1 MVGQLCTLILLCFSE
16 TCCQAKFIKK
26 IFIVFY
32 IVDLFFYVV
41 RLYAMTK
48 TDGGCLNE

>member
-26 IFIVFY
+26 FY
-32 IVDLFFYVV
+32 GVLHSRPIFYVV
-41 RLYAMTK
+41 GLYVMTQ
-48 TDGGCLNE
+48 TDGRCLNE